1 MNTVWVRLEETR
13 DFDGHILFIEAY
25 LWLQLLVGLK
35 PKTCPPRL
43 CYRFD
48 SIRCQGKRGRLE
60 ELDCFKIRYAFN
72 RTMWRHIHAKAKKY
86 CSLMSTPGILQ
97 CGSIVLELL
106 FTTRVDLLHILAS
119 VACTKAKTQAIS
131 RLIMVR
137 SCTIRFQ
144 RMQCLA

>member
-1 MNTVWVRLEETR
+1 MVAATCG
-13 DFDGHILFIEAY
+13 FEAKD
-25 LWLQLLVGLK
+25 L
-35 PKTCPPRL
+35 PP
-43 CYRFD
+43 
-48 SIRCQGKRGRLE
+48 QGYAIDLTPSDVKAKGEGWKSLTAKMI
-60 ELDCFKIRYAFN
+60 FKIRYAFY

-86 CSLMSTPGILQ
+86 CSLMGTPGILR